1 MATGALVTSLSPR
14 LAVFLTGRALN
25 GVGGAAVFPFSLI
38 LIIEL
43 TSVKRR
49 GLYLGCINTC
59 YTIGIACGAII
70 AGALESVMGWRGI
83 FGLQVPLAVIMGLG
97 VFLAIPSKTF
107 SKRANP
113 APKAESLSTRLSHV
127 DFLGVFLLIIT
138 VVLFLYGL
146 STPHI
151 TYSTIIASAFTLIV
165 FLIIESNPKL
175 SNQPI
180 LPLSVLKSPAVLL
193 TCLSTLGVMIARWS
207 ILFYTPVYA
216 LAVRDFPPAKAGLIL
231 LPTNGGFALG
241 NLLLG
246 YFHVRRS
253 GSFYASCLVVYALF
267 SLSVLTI
274 SRITT
279 MEANM
284 GIYFCVAGV
293 NGFMIGASMIYTLTH
308 VLHRTPQD
316 AHFIISSLIAMFRG
330 LSASFGSAIGGGIFA
345 RVLQDAL
352 EAGFEERQMPLEE
365 KKELIRRLLG
375 SPALVGKLMGVDR
388 EVAVGGYVVALR
400 TLFVTAAAV
409 AAVATLVQAGTGW
422 RAADDQAE
430 DKATHPRETEAE
442 DNWEEGNLQIGTGRD

>member
-1 MATGALVTSLSPR
+1 MATGALATSLSPH
-14 LAVFLTGRALN
+14 LTGFLIGRALH
-25 GVGGAAVFPFSLI
+25 GVGGAAVFPVSLI

-49 GLYLGCINTC
+49 GLYIGCVNTC

-70 AGALESVMGWRGI
+70 AGALESVVGWRGI
-83 FGLQVPLAVIMGLG
+83 FALQVPLAILVGLG
-97 VFLAIPSKTF
+97 IFLAIPSIAF
-107 SKRANP
+107 SNRTTTT
-113 APKAESLSTRLSHV
+113 PKPSPLLTRLV
-127 DFLGVFLLIIT
+127 QIDFLGVLLLIST

-151 TYSTIIASAFTLIV
+151 TYSTIAASALTLIA
-165 FLIIESNPKL
+165 FLTVESNPQL
-175 SNQPI
+175 SSTQPI
-180 LPLSVLKSPAVLL
+180 LPLPILKSPAVLL

-216 LAVRDFPPAKAGLIL
+216 LSARDFSPARAGLIL

-267 SLSVLTI
+267 TLSVLTI
-274 SRITT
+274 ARITT
-279 MEANM
+279 RDVSMAV
-284 GIYFCVAGV
+284 YFCVAGV

-308 VLHRTPQD
+308 VLHRTPKQT
-316 AHFIISSLIAMFRG
+316 HFIISSLIAMFRG

-345 RVLQDAL
+345 RILKQAL
-352 EAGFEERQMPLEE
+352 KKGFEERGVWPEG

-375 SPALVGKLMGVDR
+375 SPALVGKLVGVER
-388 EVAVGGYVVALR
+388 EVAIDGYVVALR
-400 TLFVTAAAV
+400 TLFMTAAV
-409 AAVATLVQAGTGW
+409 IAAVATVVQAGTGW
-422 RAADDQAE
+422 RAVEGGEEVKPGREDLDEAAE
-430 DKATHPRETEAE
+430 EE
-442 DNWEEGNLQIGTGRD
+442 DVQIGAGRD